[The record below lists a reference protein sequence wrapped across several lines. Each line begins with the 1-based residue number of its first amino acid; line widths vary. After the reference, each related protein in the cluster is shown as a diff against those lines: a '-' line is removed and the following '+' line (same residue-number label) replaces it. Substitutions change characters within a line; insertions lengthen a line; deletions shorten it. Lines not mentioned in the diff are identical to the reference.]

1 MKTLNRHA
9 TTSKPTSLV
18 KPVKLLLPL
27 LLPIVVSTALGSAK
41 ESDTMSGVPSN
52 TLSTSITSHA
62 GSRFTTNSSLA
73 YSVRGDIAQEREP
86 RVLSHRLSVG
96 TSLTLLDRKVVQGFD
111 DELADEVL
119 TGSLA
124 FAGQYTSVG
133 QEIEETQDGVLEM
146 TDLDFS
152 LGRSLHLNDLGSAR
166 STLDLVAGNVFP
178 TSTATQYEGVQSVPY
193 LSLISTLGFRGGL
206 INLSQSAS
214 AEYTVNTFRFSPTTR
229 TINSDLSY
237 SYTLGVSLRLGSGF
251 KLGLGGNVRLTHFMD
266 ETLTSSLGNS
276 QSLSWSHENYTIA
289 LRHTNGARPEDKQTN
304 LWFID
309 EYKRV
314 LSLSVMAR
322 Y

>member
-1 MKTLNRHA
+1 MKTLNRQA
-9 TTSKPTSLV
+9 ITSKPTSLV
-18 KPVKLLLPL
+18 KPVLLLL
-27 LLPIVVSTALGSAK
+27 SFIVGTDLASAK
-41 ESDTMSGVPSN
+41 ASDTKSSAPSS
-52 TLSTSITSHA
+52 TLSTAITSHA
-62 GSRFTTNSSLA
+62 GSRLTTSSSLA
-73 YSVRGDIAQEREP
+73 YTVRGDIAQEREP

-111 DELADEVL
+111 DELADEIL

-152 LGRSLHLNDLGSAR
+152 LSRSLHMNDLGPAR

-193 LSLISTLGFRGGL
+193 LSIASTLGFRGGL
-206 INLSQSAS
+206 VNLSQSAS
-214 AEYTVNTFRFSPTTR
+214 TEYTVNTFRFSPTTR

-237 SYTLGVSLRLGSGF
+237 SYNLGVSLRLGSGF

-266 ETLTSSLGNS
+266 ETLTSNLGNS
-276 QSLSWSHENYTIA
+276 QSLSWSRESYTIA

-322 Y
+322 F